1 MPDCEHCRLEKV
13 VWQDVFS
20 CTCLSIQN
28 LCHDVAAGGNI
39 TESMFR
45 DDRVLYVIGLILL
58 VMTLRLLITQP
69 PRGHP

>member
-1 MPDCEHCRLEKV
+1 MHDCEHCNLEKV

-28 LCHDVAAGGNI
+28 LCHDIAAGKNI
-39 TESMFR
+39 TQSLFC
-45 DDRVLYVIGLILL
+45 DDRILYVIGVILL

-69 PRGHP
+69 RAHA